1 MAILRLKKMTKPY
14 FHIKKKQKQII
25 KKYVILKCKEFLLTE
40 SALHSGGIQ
49 RGKKNNHY
57 PVM

>member
-14 FHIKKKQKQII
+14 FHIKKKTETNKQKIF
-25 KKYVILKCKEFLLTE
+25 VILKCKEFLLTE

-49 RGKKNNHY
+49 RGEKTTTIL
-57 PVM
+57 